1 MAPVMDTL
9 SQPNVLGHS
18 AFTSLNA
25 KDLARIPTYAFAT
38 LDLQHCQW
46 LTASQTG
53 ALSPSQVAALTP
65 TQIAALAHAD
75 RLSPSVF
82 KILSPQQAGAL
93 CTQWEWLSGEQI
105 NALSPSAIT
114 ALPLEGVARLSK
126 RALPFLAPSTLRAIT
141 AEQMSALA
149 HPDWLPD
156 VTVQAMT
163 PEQVRAVRVNWRWM
177 SADWINALTPRAIAA
192 IPTSGIAQWAPA
204 TVSGLDAHV
213 LKAKRPPAR
222 GPSPRRRLERHGE
235 RDVRRPTRSV
245 GPMAG
250 PRARP
255 DRGFALAAGHRVHG
269 AGALAAAGRRRARA
283 PGHPDDRQLHAALFL
298 RHDDPRRPPVAVARR
313 ALPHHTALSGA
324 SP

>member
-1 MAPVMDTL
+1 MAPVMDPL
-9 SQPNVLGHS
+9 SRPNVLGHS

-53 ALSPSQVAALTP
+53 ALSPSQVTALTP

-75 RLSPSVF
+75 RLSPLVF

-93 CTQWEWLSGEQI
+93 CAQWEWLSGEQI
-105 NALSPSAIT
+105 NALSPSAIA

-126 RALPFLAPSTLRAIT
+126 RALPFLAPTTLRAMT
-141 AEQMSALA
+141 PAQMSALE

-156 VTVQAMT
+156 ASVQAMT
-163 PEQVRAVRVNWRWM
+163 PEQVRAIRVNWRWM

-213 LKAKRPPAR
+213 LKAMND
-222 GPSPRRRLERHGE
+222 LQ
-235 RDVRRPTRSV
+235 
-245 GPMAG
+245 
-250 PRARP
+250 
-255 DRGFALAAGHRVHG
+255 LA
-269 AGALAAAGRRRARA
+269 
-283 PGHPDDRQLHAALFL
+283 
-298 RHDDPRRPPVAVARR
+298 
-313 ALPHHTALSGA
+313 ALPHADALNGTASETFADQLDRSTPWPDLALALTAA
-324 SP
+324 SPWLPGIASTAPACSLRPDVAAGTHQVIQTIASYASPSFSATTILDDRRSPWAVEHSLTTPR